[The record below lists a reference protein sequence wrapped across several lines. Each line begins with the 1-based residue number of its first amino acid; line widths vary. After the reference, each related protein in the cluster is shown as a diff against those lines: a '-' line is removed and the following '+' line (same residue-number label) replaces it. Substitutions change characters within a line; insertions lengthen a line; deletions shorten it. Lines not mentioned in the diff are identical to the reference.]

1 MRKYSVLEH
10 MTPEVASILVY
21 ALCEKW
27 EDVTTIIIAKEPVTV
42 EEKEDD

>member
-21 ALCEKW
+21 ALCKEWYNEKVKQSSSQESQ
-27 EDVTTIIIAKEPVTV
+27 EDK
-42 EEKEDD
+42 K